1 MNNRTENA
9 NKNIRTGFLNKVIIL
24 LLTFVSRR
32 LFVQFIGVEYL
43 GINGLFSN
51 ILSLLSMADL
61 GFGVAMA
68 YSYYKP
74 LAEKD
79 EDKIAA
85 LIGFYKKIYNIIAI
99 TVAIIGVCLIPFL
112 KYIINLDREIPNI
125 HIYYIVALANTVAS
139 YLMVYKQTVIS
150 ADQKSYIVNKLN
162 IYVTIVKIAMQCVAI
177 VTLNSF
183 LVYTILE
190 VVGTL
195 TNNIIVTKTADKY
208 YPYINKKVEL
218 GNKERTDIFANMKS
232 VFLYKFASSI
242 MGGTDSIIMSK
253 IVGTL
258 AVGFYSNYLTIT
270 NQLTSFIHILFS
282 SLTAGIGNLIVENDK
297 DKNYE
302 VFKTVQMISHWISGI
317 VALGVYLLIDDCITL
332 WLGEQYVMGG
342 TMTVAIAINL
352 YFTIA
357 MQPIWSYREA
367 AGLYNK
373 TKYIMVGTAI
383 VNIVLSILMGT
394 KYGASGI
401 IVATVISR
409 LVTYFWYEPSLIYS
423 MYFKKNVSEYY
434 LDYIKSIVMII
445 FGAIVL
451 QAIGSRFPTTNWFIW
466 CLKGVIIVLFE
477 SILFLLRYYKQ
488 PEFSIFMLKIRKLY
502 SKVLRK

>member
-99 TVAIIGVCLIPFL
+99 TVAIIGVCLLPFL

-190 VVGTL
+190 AVGTL

-242 MGGTDSIIMSK
+242 MGGQIVSSCPKLWEHLLLGFIRII
-253 IVGTL
+253 L
-258 AVGFYSNYLTIT
+258 
-270 NQLTSFIHILFS
+270 QL
-282 SLTAGIGNLIVENDK
+282 
-297 DKNYE
+297 
-302 VFKTVQMISHWISGI
+302 Q
-317 VALGVYLLIDDCITL
+317 
-332 WLGEQYVMGG
+332 
-342 TMTVAIAINL
+342 IN
-352 YFTIA
+352 
-357 MQPIWSYREA
+357 
-367 AGLYNK
+367 
-373 TKYIMVGTAI
+373 
-383 VNIVLSILMGT
+383 
-394 KYGASGI
+394 
-401 IVATVISR
+401 
-409 LVTYFWYEPSLIYS
+409 
-423 MYFKKNVSEYY
+423 
-434 LDYIKSIVMII
+434 
-445 FGAIVL
+445 
-451 QAIGSRFPTTNWFIW
+451 
-466 CLKGVIIVLFE
+466 
-477 SILFLLRYYKQ
+477 
-488 PEFSIFMLKIRKLY
+488 
-502 SKVLRK
+502 